1 MRNTRIRLVAQSSTS
16 FLDFSTDEETTI
28 VPLADNSASAYEL
41 FNATAAVASGY
52 REIRFLTYPDVVIGK
67 QFTGALDG
75 LHIYRRTLS
84 DADISILY
92 AQGWKSSTTTAIRDG
107 SRWSTTLPANI
118 EAQVDVFSTT
128 QDQAGN
134 TRRIADE
141 YSLWGGEI
149 DTYAPRVI
157 QQMQPISNTNR
168 YRYTIQVDDNNM
180 DAAAIQTPCGASL
193 VSTFSAPQSIL
204 NDSTNM
210 LFDGTLRKQTHM
222 EGACE
227 LGSTPLITKLP
238 DFPLSHTDVAV
249 AGQRLQYIG
258 GQNELI

>member
-1 MRNTRIRLVAQSSTS
+1 
-16 FLDFSTDEETTI
+16 
-28 VPLADNSASAYEL
+28 
-41 FNATAAVASGY
+41 
-52 REIRFLTYPDVVIGK
+52 
-67 QFTGALDG
+67 
-75 LHIYRRTLS
+75 
-84 DADISILY
+84 
-92 AQGWKSSTTTAIRDG
+92 
-107 SRWSTTLPANI
+107 
-118 EAQVDVFSTT
+118 
-128 QDQAGN
+128 
-134 TRRIADE
+134 
-141 YSLWGGEI
+141 EI

-258 GQNELI
+258 GQNELIVVDSQSLSSPVRQRMPIQGRVTQLLMSANKQTLYVISDPLDSDTDTRLTIFDIS